1 MNVELGLDTF
11 GDVTVGDDGERL
23 SDAQT
28 IRDIVDQA
36 VLADQVGLS
45 FFGVGSTTATSS
57 RCRVPRS
64 CWLRRRPVPRDPPRY
79 GRHRPLQR

>member
-1 MNVELGLDTF
+1 MNAQLGLDTF

-45 FFGVGSTTATSS
+45 FFGVGEHHRHEFAVSS
-57 RCRVPRS
+57 PELVLGCGGGPYREH
-64 CWLRRRPVPRDPPRY
+64 PPRY
-79 GRHRPLQR
+79 GRHRPLQ